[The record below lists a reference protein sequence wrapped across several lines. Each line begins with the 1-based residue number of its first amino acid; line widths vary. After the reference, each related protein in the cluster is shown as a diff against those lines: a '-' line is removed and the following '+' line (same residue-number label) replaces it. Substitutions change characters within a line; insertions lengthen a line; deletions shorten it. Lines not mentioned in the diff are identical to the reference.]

1 MNNKFLFLTGVA
13 ALMMAATSCSDDQLD
28 QQPSNQLSD
37 ELMIANK
44 ENAATVLN
52 GIYYNTEHY
61 YYLTIGQTSQEVMG
75 NDIKMS
81 DGNYGFATYNWLMY
95 AYDYVQYPA
104 TVDGWWSA
112 YAPYMWTKA
121 YAAINDC
128 NLLINAY
135 EEGNLVSG
143 AEGFAAEAYGMR
155 AWNFLNLYHLYC
167 NSYANDGA
175 SGKGLFLRMS
185 SASANNDDLVER
197 SNLDTSLKQIISDL
211 EKAYSLCESVAN
223 KGNYNMNKEAA
234 ALLLARTYSEL
245 GDWANV
251 RKYADIAADNTYDG
265 SNLMSVT
272 EWQAGFKDA
281 NAEWLLGLNFNEETT
296 NIYASF
302 PSFWHTFTS
311 MSPEA
316 VFGTPE
322 YGTKVPGE
330 TLSDQMDFLG
340 EENDDTYG
348 AQDYMVGYSTVRA
361 TKSFVDTFKKNADG
375 SFCDIRALFP
385 AYLSEKDGYFIAK
398 FNQTATLGVADFP
411 LCRIAEAYLLA
422 AEASMHG
429 NGANGLAILNTLQ
442 EARKGSVS
450 TELTED
456 EIYLERRRELYGEGF
471 ALGDLKRMKRG
482 VNRVGVDHWSSTMNL
497 PAGSGKMMFP
507 IPDNELLYNPHY
519 KDNYNAGQND
529 NWAK

>member
-1 MNNKFLFLTGVA
+1 MNNKYLFLTGAVA
-13 ALMMAATSCSDDQLD
+13 MLMTAASCSDDQLD

-61 YYLTIGQTSQEVMG
+61 YYLTIGQSAQEVMG

-81 DGNYGFATYNWLMY
+81 DGNYGFSTYNWIMY
-95 AYDYVQYPA
+95 AYDYIQYPA

-112 YAPYMWTKA
+112 YAPYMWAKG
-121 YAAINDC
+121 YAAIADC

-135 EEGNLVSG
+135 EAGTLVSG
-143 AEGFAAEAYGMR
+143 AEDFAAQAYGMR
-155 AWNFLNLYHLYC
+155 GWNLLNLYHLYC
-167 NSYANDGA
+167 NSYANEGA
-175 SGKGLFLRMS
+175 SGKGLFLRTA
-185 SASANNDDLVER
+185 SASASTDAMVER
-197 SNLDTSLKQIISDL
+197 SNLDATLKMIIADL
-211 EKAYSLCESVAN
+211 SKAYELCPSVADQ
-223 KGNYNMNKEAA
+223 GRYNMNKEAA
-234 ALLLARTYSEL
+234 ALLLARAYSEL

-251 RKYADIAADNTYDG
+251 RKYADIAAGGDYSG
-265 SNLMSVT
+265 KNLMSDK
-272 EWQAGFKDA
+272 EWQSGFMTA
-281 NAEWLLGLNFNEETT
+281 NSEWLLGLNFNEETT
-296 NIYASF
+296 NIYASY

-322 YGTKVPGE
+322 YGTRVPGA
-330 TLSDQMDFLG
+330 TLAEQMDFLG
-340 EENDDTYG
+340 DENDNSYG

-361 TKSFVDTFKKNADG
+361 CKSFVDTFKKNADG

-385 AYLSEKDGYFIAK
+385 AYLHEKDGYFIAK
-398 FNQTATLGVADFP
+398 FNQKATLGVADYP

-429 NGANGLAILNTLQ
+429 NGANGLDILNNLQ
-442 EARKGSVS
+442 NARKGSVS
-450 TELTED
+450 AELTED

-482 VNRVGVDHWSSTMNL
+482 LNRVGEDHWSSTMTL

-507 IPDNELLYNPHY
+507 IPDNELLYHPMY

-529 NWAK
+529 AWAK